1 MKSTSMSIN
10 LPVISEIMEKN
21 CGQETFV
28 GPSFMIAALQVSASK
43 RSETSL
49 PLPGL
54 EDMPFPNL

>member
-1 MKSTSMSIN
+1 MSIN

-54 EDMPFPNL
+54 EDKPFPNL